1 MLKVE
6 EDIKEKLEKIY
17 RILFDRYGKQ
27 HWWPVESREETI
39 IGAILTQNTNW
50 KNVEKALVNLRKNNL
65 LDFRRLH
72 SINEKELA
80 SLIRSS
86 GYYNQKSKKIKNFV
100 EFLSKGYGLDLDD
113 LFRLNVDSLRTKL
126 LKINGIGKE
135 TADSIILYAANKPI
149 FVVDTYTK
157 RIMDRIGFKEDSY
170 DKLQELFMKNLSKDV
185 EMFNEYHALLVR
197 LGKEICK
204 KEPLCKECCL
214 NRLCCYYSDR
224 INKNF

>member
-1 MLKVE
+1 MLKAG
-6 EDIKEKLEKIY
+6 EDTREKLEKIY
-17 RILFDRYGKQ
+17 RTLFNKYGKQ
-27 HWWPVESREETI
+27 HWWPADSKEEII

-50 KNVEKALVNLRKNNL
+50 KNVEKAIDNLRKNNL
-65 LDFRRLH
+65 LDFKNLYKT
-72 SINEKELA
+72 NEKELA
-80 SLIRSS
+80 ALIKPS
-86 GYYNQKSKKIKNFV
+86 GYYNQKAKKLKNFV
-100 EFLSKGYGLDLDD
+100 NFLFNEYGLDLNKF
-113 LFRLNVDSLRTKL
+113 FRLDVDNLRAKL
-126 LKINGIGKE
+126 LEINGIGKE

-149 FVVDTYTK
+149 FVVDAYTK
-157 RIMDRIGFKEDSY
+157 RIMDRIGFKEDTY
-170 DKLQELFMKNLSKDV
+170 DKLQNLFMKNLSKDV